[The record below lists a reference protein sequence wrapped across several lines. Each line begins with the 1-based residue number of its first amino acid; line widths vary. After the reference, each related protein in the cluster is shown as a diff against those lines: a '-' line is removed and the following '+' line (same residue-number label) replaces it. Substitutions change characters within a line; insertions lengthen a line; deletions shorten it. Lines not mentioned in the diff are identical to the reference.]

1 VSARTDAAIPAARIK
16 PLTVFGWLHDLPI
29 STWVRESSPAY
40 ATVETLH
47 AIGMGVLVGTITIVN
62 LRLLG
67 TLKRIPVFML
77 VNLLPLIWTGFII
90 NACSGSLMFMSDAVK
105 MSVNRIFL
113 TKMCLILA
121 GFIVAL
127 ALRRVVFY
135 NMKSWAQGGAIPLSA
150 KLLSCSSLL
159 VWYGAIV
166 AGRLTAYFQ

>member
-1 VSARTDAAIPAARIK
+1 MS
-16 PLTVFGWLHDLPI
+16 VFLWLHDLPV
-29 STWVRESSPAY
+29 STVVRESSPVY
-40 ATVETLH
+40 ATVETFH
-47 AIGMGVLVGTITIVN
+47 AIGMGVLVGTITVVN

-77 VNLLPLIWTGFII
+77 VNLLPLIWGGFVI
-90 NACSGSLMFMSDAVK
+90 NAISGSLMFMSDAVK

-113 TKMCLILA
+113 TKMALIFT

-127 ALRRVVFY
+127 ALRRVVFK
-135 NMKSWAQGGAIPLSA
+135 NMAQWMRGGAIPLNA
-150 KLLSCSSLL
+150 KMLSCASLL

>member
-1 VSARTDAAIPAARIK
+1 MS
-16 PLTVFGWLHDLPI
+16 FFQWLHDLPL
-29 STWVRESSPAY
+29 STVVRESSTVY

-47 AIGMGVLVGTITIVN
+47 AVGMGVLVGTITVVN

-67 TLKRIPVFML
+67 LLKRIPVFML
-77 VNLLPLIWTGFII
+77 VNLLPLIWAGFII

-113 TKMCLILA
+113 SKMGLIFT
-121 GFIVAL
+121 GFFLAL
-127 ALRRVVFY
+127 ALRRLVFR
-135 NMKSWAQGGAIPLSA
+135 NMAGWKAGGEIPRGARVLA
-150 KLLSCSSLL
+150 CSSLL